1 MPQRSTYPSWEKR
14 GQMKLKTKT
23 ARGRLDMRVKP
34 HRLAHWSKHLKPNL
48 SEGITAIVDDKTGY
62 KEPKHDNR

>member
-1 MPQRSTYPSWEKR
+1 
-14 GQMKLKTKT
+14 MKLKTKT